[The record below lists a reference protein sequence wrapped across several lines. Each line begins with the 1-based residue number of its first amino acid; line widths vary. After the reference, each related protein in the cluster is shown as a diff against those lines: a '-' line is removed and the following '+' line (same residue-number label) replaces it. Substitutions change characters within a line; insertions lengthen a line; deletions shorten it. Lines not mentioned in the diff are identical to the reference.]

1 MFYPEL
7 VRRPQYKRTP
17 RGNYYADY
25 HEYYNEI
32 KEDCKERCVYCD
44 TLLSEQG
51 GEGFHLDHFR
61 PSALFPELSTDPNNL
76 VLSCSKCNI
85 FKSKNWHT
93 SPLIPVYASHDGVTG
108 FIDPFQENLS
118 SHFSVILTGKLVGHS
133 KVSSYMIEL
142 LHLNRE
148 SRLQIRRRRNII
160 YKAKQLSI
168 KIDEKLL
175 NLTQFMEN
183 EDYDRNIA
191 RSMLISIRKAKDS
204 LNRLLFPS

>member
-1 MFYPEL
+1 MFYPKL
-7 VRRPQYKRTP
+7 TRRDEYKKTSQ
-17 RGNYYADY
+17 GNYYANY
-25 HEYYNEI
+25 KEYYEEI

-93 SPLIPVYASHDGVTG
+93 SDLIPAYTSHDGVSG
-108 FIDPFQENLS
+108 FIDPFQEGLS
-118 SHFSVILTGKLVGHS
+118 NHFSVSLTGKLLSTS
-133 KVSSYMIEL
+133 KVSSYMIEI

-148 SRLQIRRRRNII
+148 SRLQIRRRRYIN
-160 YKAKQLSI
+160 YRAEQLSVRIDQKLATLI
-168 KIDEKLL
+168 K
-175 NLTQFMEN
+175 FME
-183 EDYDRNIA
+183 EDNYDRNTA
-191 RSMLISIRKAKDS
+191 RSMALSIREAKNL
-204 LNRLLFPS
+204 LNKLLFHS